1 MTPPSDDWQD
11 DVRSSLY
18 IHFWCSW
25 VSTSGVVVWTPYMT
39 RQTWVRILTG
49 SKFWFFRF
57 RFFGGFGTFW
67 GIYTHIWD
75 ENTSPTWSSGW
86 ALGHK
91 PRGFWF
97 DPESEVGSVEGDA
110 PGTVGSWMRVLM
122 KSRGR
127 LTGLSS
133 IYAFISFG
141 LSQRK
146 KTKFWYSTWACFLR
160 HEQAFLYFYEI
171 YNYNL

>member
-1 MTPPSDDWQD
+1 
-11 DVRSSLY
+11 
-18 IHFWCSW
+18 
-25 VSTSGVVVWTPYMT
+25 
-39 RQTWVRILTG
+39 
-49 SKFWFFRF
+49 
-57 RFFGGFGTFW
+57 
-67 GIYTHIWD
+67 
-75 ENTSPTWSSGW
+75 
-86 ALGHK
+86 LGHK

-97 DPESEVGSVEGDA
+97 DPESEVGGVEGDA

-146 KTKFWYSTWACFLR
+146 KTKFWYSTLACFLR

-171 YNYNL
+171 NILIFILKFVKF

>member
-1 MTPPSDDWQD
+1 
-11 DVRSSLY
+11 
-18 IHFWCSW
+18 
-25 VSTSGVVVWTPYMT
+25 
-39 RQTWVRILTG
+39 
-49 SKFWFFRF
+49 
-57 RFFGGFGTFW
+57 
-67 GIYTHIWD
+67 
-75 ENTSPTWSSGW
+75 
-86 ALGHK
+86 LGHK

-110 PGTVGSWMRVLM
+110 PGTVGGWMRVLM

-146 KTKFWYSTWACFLR
+146 KTKFWISTWACFLR
-160 HEQAFLYFYEI
+160 YKQAFLLIFKRFFYIISLKEFFNQFLNLTFFNYFELRSKI
-171 YNYNL
+171 VFLIILNFVQKLSL